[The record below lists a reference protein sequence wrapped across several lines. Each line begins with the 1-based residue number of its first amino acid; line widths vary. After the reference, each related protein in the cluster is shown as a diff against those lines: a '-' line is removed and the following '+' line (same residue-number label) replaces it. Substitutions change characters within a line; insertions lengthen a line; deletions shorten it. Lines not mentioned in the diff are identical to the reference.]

1 MKYKIL
7 FFGCMAWTLSSCNL
21 SRPYRRDTAGL
32 PDNFRNQT
40 VKDSLNVARVS
51 WKRFFN
57 DSTLIRLIDTA
68 LQQNISLAMAGK
80 DIRMAE
86 EQLFQRKASF
96 FPAVSVQPEFYG
108 ENHSKN
114 RYSSPNGKYYS
125 DKQVPDFMFVS
136 RRQYLFPV
144 RSSWE
149 ADIWG
154 KLKRMQEGTAA
165 RLEAGRESLKALQ
178 TTIVAEVAISYYNLL
193 VLDEQLKV
201 ANTNLELTQ
210 NTLNLTRLQF
220 KAGMVTSLAI
230 QQTENQLL
238 TATSLIPKIKRE
250 IVQEEN
256 YLKSL
261 MGQYPGKIERGQ
273 KLEEV
278 HFSDNVFTGTPM
290 DLLRNRPDVVAAEYD
305 LLAAYADADVARA
318 ERYPTLALESELGF
332 DSQVFGAL
340 FNPMGSLFSTFSAS
354 LLQPLFQNRKLK
366 TALNIAEIEKE
377 KVNDA
382 FRATLLRAVRE
393 VSDEVNNIEKLE
405 EEYQIAKERIAN
417 AKTAVQNASLLFK
430 SGMANYLEV
439 ISAQSNALNN
449 EIDLYNIRLDIL
461 TANIELYR
469 KLGGGWTDPVSR

>member
-1 MKYKIL
+1 MKNKIIGML
-7 FFGCMAWTLSSCNL
+7 CLAGALYSCNIAQ
-21 SRPYRRDTAGL
+21 PYTRNTGEL

-40 VKDSLNVARVS
+40 VKDSLNLARIP

-57 DSTLIRLIDTA
+57 DSTLLCLIDSA
-68 LQQNISLAMAGK
+68 LQYNLSLAMAEK
-80 DIRMAE
+80 DIRITE
-86 EQLFQRKASF
+86 EQLFQRKANF
-96 FPAVSVQPEFYG
+96 FPAVSVEPEFYG

-125 DKQVPDFMFVS
+125 GRTAPDFMFVS

-144 RSSWE
+144 QSSWE

-154 KLKRMQEGTAA
+154 KLKRMREGTEA
-165 RLEAGRESLKALQ
+165 RLVASRESLKALQ
-178 TTIVAEVAISYYNLL
+178 TTIVAEVAVSYYNLL

-201 ANTNLELTQ
+201 ADTNLELTR

-238 TATSLIPKIKRE
+238 TATALIPKIRRE
-250 IVQEEN
+250 MVQEEN
-256 YLKSL
+256 YIKSL
-261 MGQYPGKIERGQ
+261 MGQYPGKIERSQ
-273 KLEEV
+273 TLEGV

-305 LLAAYADADVARA
+305 LLAAYADADVAKA
-318 ERYPTLALESELGF
+318 QRYPTLALQSELGF

-340 FNPMGSLFSTFSAS
+340 FNPVGSLFSTFSAS

-366 TALNIAEIEKE
+366 TAQNIAEIQKE
-377 KVNDA
+377 RVNDA

-439 ISAQSNALNN
+439 ISAQSSALNN
-449 EIDLYNIRLDIL
+449 EMDLYNIRLDIL

-469 KLGGGWTDPVSR
+469 KLGGGWDAR

>member
-1 MKYKIL
+1 MKNKIIWL
-7 FFGCMAWTLSSCNL
+7 GCLVWALNSCKIAQ
-21 SRPYRRDTAGL
+21 PYAQNTGDL
-32 PDNFRNQT
+32 PANFRNQN
-40 VKDSLNVARVS
+40 VKDSLNVAQIP

-57 DSTLIRLIDTA
+57 DSTLLRLIDSA
-68 LQQNISLAMAGK
+68 LQYNLSLAMAEK
-80 DIRMAE
+80 DIRITE
-86 EQLFQRKASF
+86 EQLFQRKANF
-96 FPAVSVQPEFYG
+96 FPRLSVQPEFYG

-125 DKQVPDFMFVS
+125 EKTAPDFMFIS
-136 RRQYLFPV
+136 RRQYLFPL

-154 KLKRMQEGTAA
+154 KLKRMKEGTEA
-165 RLEAGRESLKALQ
+165 RLAADRESLKALQ
-178 TTIVAEVAISYYNLL
+178 TTIVAEVAITYYNLL
-193 VLDEQLKV
+193 VLDEQLNV
-201 ANTNLELTQ
+201 ANTNLELTR

-238 TATSLIPKIKRE
+238 TATALIPKIKRE
-250 IVQEEN
+250 MVQEEN

-261 MGQYPGKIERGQ
+261 MGQYPGEIERSR
-273 KLEEV
+273 KLDEV

-305 LLAAYADADVARA
+305 LLAAYADADVAKA
-318 ERYPTLALESELGF
+318 ERYPTLALKAELGF
-332 DSQVFGAL
+332 DSQIFGAL
-340 FNPMGSLFSTFSAS
+340 FNPVGSLFSTFSGS
-354 LLQPLFQNRKLK
+354 LLQPLFQNRRLK
-366 TALNIAEIEKE
+366 TAYNIAEIEKE
-377 KVNDA
+377 RVNDA

-449 EIDLYNIRLDIL
+449 EMDLYNIRLDIL

-469 KLGGGWTDPVSR
+469 KLGGGWDIR

>member
-1 MKYKIL
+1 L
-7 FFGCMAWTLSSCNL
+7 FLLCMAGLLSSCKL
-21 SRPYRRDTAGL
+21 SRPYTRDTGEL
-32 PDNFRNQT
+32 PDNFRNQN

-57 DSTLIRLIDTA
+57 DSTLLCLIDTA
-68 LQQNISLAMAGK
+68 LQYNISLAMAEK

-86 EQLFQRKASF
+86 EQLFQRKANF
-96 FPAVSVQPEFYG
+96 FPTLSVQPEFYG

-114 RYSSPNGKYYS
+114 RYSSPNGKYYGE
-125 DKQVPDFMFVS
+125 KTAPDFMFVS
-136 RRQYLFPV
+136 RRQYLFPL

-154 KLKRMQEGTAA
+154 KLKRMQDGAGA
-165 RLEAGRESLKALQ
+165 RLAAGRESLKALQ
-178 TTIVAEVAISYYNLL
+178 TTLVAEVAVSYYNLL

-201 ANTNLELTQ
+201 AGTNLELTR
-210 NTLNLTRLQF
+210 NTLELTRLQF

-238 TATSLIPKIKRE
+238 TATALIPKIKRE
-250 IVQEEN
+250 IAQEEN

-261 MGQYPGKIERGQ
+261 MGRYPGAIRRSQ

-290 DLLRNRPDVVAAEYD
+290 DLLRNRPDVAAAEYD
-305 LLAAYADADVARA
+305 LLAAYAQADVARA
-318 ERYPTLALESELGF
+318 QRYPTLALKAELGF

-340 FNPMGSLFSTFSAS
+340 FNPAGSLFSTFSGS

-366 TALNIAEIEKE
+366 TAQNIAEIEKE
-377 KVNDA
+377 RVNDA
-382 FRATLLRAVRE
+382 FRAALLRAVRE
-393 VSDEVNNIEKLE
+393 VSDEVSNIEKLE

-439 ISAQSNALNN
+439 INAQSNALNN
-449 EIDLYNIRLDIL
+449 EMDLYNIRLDIL

-469 KLGGGWTDPVSR
+469 KLGGGWK

>member
-1 MKYKIL
+1 MKLKIL
-7 FFGCMAWTLSSCNL
+7 LTGGILWALSSCKIGQPYEREVQNL
-21 SRPYRRDTAGL
+21 PE
-32 PDNFRNQT
+32 NFRNQT
-40 VKDSLNVARVS
+40 VKDSLNVARIS

-57 DSTLIRLIDTA
+57 DATLLRLIDTA
-68 LQQNISLAMAGK
+68 LHYNISLSMAEK
-80 DIRMAE
+80 DVRMAE
-86 EQLFQRKASF
+86 EQLFQRKANF
-96 FPAVSVQPEFYG
+96 FPSVRVDPEFYG

-125 DKQVPDFMFVS
+125 EKTAPDFMFVS

-144 RSSWE
+144 QSSWE

-154 KLKRMQEGTAA
+154 KLKRMKEGAAA
-165 RLEAGRESLKALQ
+165 RLEADRESLRALQ
-178 TTIVAEVAISYYNLL
+178 TTLVAEVAITYYNLL
-193 VLDEQLKV
+193 VLDEQMTV
-201 ANTNLELTQ
+201 ANTNLELTRS
-210 NTLNLTRLQF
+210 TLELTRLQF

-238 TATSLIPKIKRE
+238 TATALIPKIKRE
-250 IVQEEN
+250 ILQEEN

-261 MGQYPGKIERGQ
+261 MGQYPGEIERSR
-273 KLEEV
+273 KLEDV
-278 HFSDNVFTGTPM
+278 RFSDNVFTGTPI
-290 DLLRNRPDVVAAEYD
+290 DLLRNRPDIIAAEYD

-318 ERYPTLALESELGF
+318 QRYPTLALESELGF
-332 DSQVFGAL
+332 DSQVFGVL

-366 TALNIAEIEKE
+366 TAQNIAEIQKE
-377 KVNDA
+377 KVGDA

-393 VSDEVNNIEKLE
+393 VSDEVNNIQKLE
-405 EEYQIAKERIAN
+405 EEYQIAQERLAN

-469 KLGGGWTDPVSR
+469 KLGGGWK

>member
-1 MKYKIL
+1 MKNKIIL
-7 FFGCMAWTLSSCNL
+7 LAALAGVLSSCNL
-21 SRPYRRDTAGL
+21 SRPYTRDIPDL

-40 VKDSLNVARVS
+40 VKDSLNMARVS

-68 LQQNISLAMAGK
+68 LQQNISLAMAEK

-86 EQLFQRKASF
+86 ERLLQRKANF
-96 FPAVSVQPEFYG
+96 FPSVSVQPEFYG

-125 DKQVPDFMFVS
+125 DSKAPDFMFVS
-136 RRQYLFPV
+136 RRQYLFPLT
-144 RSSWE
+144 SSWE

-154 KLKRMQEGTAA
+154 KLKRMKESSAA
-165 RLEAGRESLKALQ
+165 QLAASRESLKALQ
-178 TTIVAEVAISYYNLL
+178 TSIVAEVAITYYNLL

-201 ANTNLELTQ
+201 AHTNLELTQ

-238 TATSLIPKIKRE
+238 TATALIPKIKRE

-261 MGQYPGKIERGQ
+261 MGQYPGTIERSQ

-318 ERYPTLALESELGF
+318 SRYPTLALESELGF
-332 DSQVFGAL
+332 DSQVFSAL

-366 TALNIAEIEKE
+366 TALNTAEIEKE
-377 KVNDA
+377 RVNDA

-393 VSDEVNNIEKLE
+393 VSDEINNMEKLE
-405 EEYQIAKERIAN
+405 EEYQIAKERIDN
-417 AKTAVQNASLLFK
+417 AKMAVQNASLLFK

-449 EIDLYNIRLDIL
+449 EINLYNIRLDIL

-469 KLGGGWTDPVSR
+469 KLGGGWEMP

>member
-1 MKYKIL
+1 MKHKII
-7 FFGCMAWTLSSCNL
+7 FIGCMLWAMSSCKMAQ
-21 SRPYRRDTAGL
+21 PYTRNTADL

-57 DSTLIRLIDTA
+57 DATLLRLIDTA
-68 LQQNISLAMAGK
+68 LQSNISLSMAEK
-80 DIRMAE
+80 DIRITE
-86 EQLFQRKASF
+86 EQLFQRKANF
-96 FPAVSVQPEFYG
+96 FPSVSVQPEFYG

-125 DKQVPDFMFVS
+125 EKTAPDFMFVS

-154 KLKRMQEGTAA
+154 KLKRMKEGTAA
-165 RLEAGRESLKALQ
+165 RLEADRESLKALQ
-178 TTIVAEVAISYYNLL
+178 TTIVAEVAITYYNLL
-193 VLDEQLKV
+193 VLDEQLTV

-220 KAGMVTSLAI
+220 KAGLVTSLAI

-238 TATSLIPKIKRE
+238 TATALIPKIKRE
-250 IVQEEN
+250 MVQEEN

-261 MGQYPGKIERGQ
+261 MGQYPGEIERSR
-273 KLEEV
+273 KLEDV
-278 HFSDNVFTGTPM
+278 RFSDNVFTGTPI
-290 DLLRNRPDVVAAEYD
+290 DLLRNRPDVIAAEYE

-332 DSQVFGAL
+332 DSQVLGAL

-366 TALNIAEIEKE
+366 TAQNIAEIEKE
-377 KVNDA
+377 KVSDA
-382 FRATLLRAVRE
+382 FRVTLLRAVRE

-405 EEYQIAKERIAN
+405 EEYQIAQQRISN

-469 KLGGGWTDPVSR
+469 KLGGGWE

>member
-7 FFGCMAWTLSSCNL
+7 FLGLWVLSACTLT
-21 SRPYRRDTAGL
+21 RPYSRDTTGL

-51 WKRFFN
+51 WGRFFN
-57 DSTLIRLIDTA
+57 DATLLRLIDTA
-68 LQQNISLAMAGK
+68 LQHNLSLAMARK
-80 DIRMAE
+80 DVRIAE
-86 EQLFQRKASF
+86 EQLFQRKANF
-96 FPAVSVQPEFYG
+96 FPSVSLQPEFYG

-114 RYSSPNGKYYS
+114 RYSTPNSKYY
-125 DKQVPDFMFVS
+125 DTEPAPDFMFVS

-144 RSSWE
+144 RSAWV

-154 KLKRMQEGTAA
+154 KLKRMKEGAEA
-165 RLEAGRESLKALQ
+165 RLTADRESLKALQ
-178 TTIVAEVAISYYNLL
+178 TTVVAEVAISYYNLL

-220 KAGMVTSLAI
+220 KAGLVTSLAI

-238 TATSLIPKIKRE
+238 TATALIPKIRRE

-261 MGQYPGKIERGQ
+261 MGQYPGQIERSQ
-273 KLEEV
+273 KLEDV
-278 HFSDNVFTGTPM
+278 RFSDNVFTGTPI
-290 DLLRNRPDVVAAEYD
+290 DLLRNRPDVLAAEYE

-318 ERYPTLALESELGF
+318 ERYPTLALQSELGF

-366 TALNIAEIEKE
+366 TAQNIAAIEKE

-393 VSDEVNNIEKLE
+393 VSDEVSNIEKLE
-405 EEYQIAKERIAN
+405 EEYQIAQQRIAN

-449 EIDLYNIRLDIL
+449 EINLYNIRLDIL

-469 KLGGGWTDPVSR
+469 KLGGGWK